1 MFTAAPENTSQRNTS
16 DQPESTLLENK
27 TSKRGVLQFF
37 FFTFLRPHR
46 TALNTTICWC
56 KEYFKHIK
64 ITLSH
69 YKVPFVPW
77 KKFYG
82 C

>member
-37 FFTFLRPHR
+37 FLPFYVPIEQLLIP
-46 TALNTTICWC
+46 
-56 KEYFKHIK
+56 
-64 ITLSH
+64 
-69 YKVPFVPW
+69 PFVGV
-77 KKFYG
+77 KNILNI
-82 C
+82 